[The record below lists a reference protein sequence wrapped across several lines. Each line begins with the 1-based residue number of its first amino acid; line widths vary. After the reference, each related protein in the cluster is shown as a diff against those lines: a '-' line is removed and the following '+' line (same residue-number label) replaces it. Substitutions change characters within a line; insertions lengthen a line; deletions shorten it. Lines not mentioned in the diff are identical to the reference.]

1 MKLFDVIAGGKE
13 LDRHFVTCRNNKYM
27 VEVLEEWAD
36 DGLIYRDGSN
46 QFVKEFQTAFDSAL
60 WKLYCSQ
67 VLKKLGCKMDL
78 IHEAP
83 LLMECAAANNA
94 AEHDALSGLNQ
105 DADEMVYEQIIS
117 LSDAFYS
124 KHRKYSDSYS
134 KKEWATNKPYI
145 IAIAPLERPSFMVTG
160 NEAIRALLFGRRAL
174 RDMGEEELLKGIFKN
189 ENTPPMGLFKTK
201 EYENISGVLFS
212 NIAVDGKVEALG
224 SCPHSTFC
232 QIRYNSKFDRPIV
245 RYDSRMK
252 FREFDESCEIIKACV
267 EEDEEKWVYKKYI
280 FERPLLR
287 WETNY
292 KEDLCDGLS
301 LYVNPYAKNRIS
313 DEMLDNFFDNGIN
326 IIGYDVQ
333 KEESI
338 TRVHDLFLIQ
348 RDVITLVP
356 SRERINF
363 AQIFMK

>member
-83 LLMECAAANNA
+83 LLMECAVANTA
-94 AEHDALSGLNQ
+94 AEHNALSGLNQ

-145 IAIAPLERPSFMVTG
+145 IAIAPLER
-160 NEAIRALLFGRRAL
+160 
-174 RDMGEEELLKGIFKN
+174 
-189 ENTPPMGLFKTK
+189 
-201 EYENISGVLFS
+201 
-212 NIAVDGKVEALG
+212 
-224 SCPHSTFC
+224 
-232 QIRYNSKFDRPIV
+232 
-245 RYDSRMK
+245 
-252 FREFDESCEIIKACV
+252 
-267 EEDEEKWVYKKYI
+267 
-280 FERPLLR
+280 
-287 WETNY
+287 
-292 KEDLCDGLS
+292 LS
-301 LYVNPYAKNRIS
+301 
-313 DEMLDNFFDNGIN
+313 
-326 IIGYDVQ
+326 
-333 KEESI
+333 
-338 TRVHDLFLIQ
+338 
-348 RDVITLVP
+348 
-356 SRERINF
+356 
-363 AQIFMK
+363 